1 MVLIRSQNKEEL
13 VETRH
18 IYIID
23 FDDYCL
29 VCCESEFGSNQIGKY
44 STKEKALK
52 VLDMIQ
58 EHICN
63 KIGMY
68 FHLNKG
74 YGDGYEC
81 TEPFEIPQDDE
92 VEV

>member
-1 MVLIRSQNKEEL
+1 MVLIRSQNREEL
-13 VETRH
+13 VEARR
-18 IYIID
+18 IYIMGIC
-23 FDDYCL
+23 DYYI
-29 VCCESEFGSNQIGKY
+29 VCCESEFGSNRIGKY

-81 TEPFEIPQDDE
+81 TEPFEMPQDSE